1 MNNEIQTSL
10 VDFISRNFMVEIEE
24 IPLDRS
30 LIDEG
35 IIDSFGL
42 IEISS
47 FVENQFQ
54 ITVDEEEMTQDNFG
68 SVLKMIDYIQGEI
81 NAANISEAVR

>member
-47 FVENQFQ
+47 FMENQFQ
-54 ITVDEEEMTQDNFG
+54 ITMDEEEMTLDNFG
-68 SVLKMIDYIQGEI
+68 SVLKMIDYIQGKI

>member
-1 MNNEIQTSL
+1 MNNEIQSSL
-10 VDFISRNFMVEIEE
+10 LDFISRNFMVDMEE

-47 FVENQFQ
+47 FMENQFQ
-54 ITVDEEEMTQDNFG
+54 IAVDEDDMTRDNFG
-68 SVLKMIDYIQGEI
+68 SVLKMVDYIQGKI

>member
-54 ITVDEEEMTQDNFG
+54 ITVDEEEMTRDNFG
-68 SVLKMIDYIQGEI
+68 SVLKMVDYIQGKT
-81 NAANISEAVR
+81 NAANFSEAVR

>member
-10 VDFISRNFMVEIEE
+10 LDFISRNFMVDIEE

-47 FVENQFQ
+47 FMENQFQ
-54 ITVDEEEMTQDNFG
+54 IAVDEEDMTRDNFG
-68 SVLKMIDYIQGEI
+68 SVLKMVDYIQGKI

>member
-1 MNNEIQTSL
+1 MKQEIQEAL
-10 VDFISRNFMVEIEE
+10 LGFIISNFMVEREE
-24 IPLDRS
+24 IDLEKS

-47 FVENQFQ
+47 FIEDDFSIAVKEDDM
-54 ITVDEEEMTQDNFG
+54 VRENFG
-68 SVLKMIDYIQGEI
+68 SVLKIVDFIHRRRGAEH
-81 NAANISEAVR
+81 E